1 MSNLK
6 RDLKLFDVFSVAA
19 GAMIS
24 SGLFILPGLAYA
36 QAGPAVILAYLLAG
50 LLIVPAMLSQ
60 AELSTAMPKAG
71 GAYFFINVSL
81 GSGFGTMAGTSA
93 WLSLALKSAF
103 ALLGIGAFAGIIF
116 PSFSMFQ
123 IKLIAVFF
131 CLLFTVLNLK
141 GAKHAGRMQTVM
153 VLGLIAILIV
163 YLIKG
168 LPEVQNQ
175 HFTPF
180 AKGNMRTIFM
190 TAGMIFI
197 SFGGLTKVASVAE
210 EVNNPVKNIPK
221 GMIYAFLT
229 VIFLYVAVVFTTVGI
244 MGEGL
249 LDNELSGYSLTPI
262 TDAATKIMGTVG
274 GVILSIAA
282 LLAFFSTANAGIMSA
297 SRNPL
302 AMSKDNLIPPIFGK
316 INKKNNT
323 PYFSILIT
331 ALFMIGFIFLPLETL
346 VKTASTMQIL
356 LFIFVN
362 LSVIIMRE
370 SGIQNYRP
378 KFKSPLYPWIQI
390 LAILIYIFLVIEMG
404 FFPLVITL
412 LFMSASLFW
421 YLVYGRIKNNKE
433 SALVQLVKRIK
444 ASDLDTTALDR
455 QLREIV
461 RERDSIEKDRLD
473 HIIENAKILD
483 LEKGME
489 REEFFQLVADEICDS
504 VNTPCEN
511 IKLKLEEREKESSTA
526 ITESLAIPHIILDG
540 EKKFDILVA
549 RCKEGIYFSEQSPS
563 VKIVFVIAGSRDERN
578 FHLQVLAAIAQL
590 VSNQNFEK
598 KWMKA
603 KNKEALRDIIL
614 LGERKHNL

>member
-24 SGLFILPGLAYA
+24 SGLFILPGLAYSK
-36 QAGPAVILAYLLAG
+36 AGPAVILAYFLAG
-50 LLIVPAMLSQ
+50 ILIVPAMLSQ

-81 GSGFGTMAGTSA
+81 GAGFGTMAGTSA

-103 ALLGIGAFAGIIF
+103 ALVGIGAFASIVLPG
-116 PSFSMFQ
+116 
-123 IKLIAVFF
+123 
-131 CLLFTVLNLK
+131 FTVLEIKLVAVLFCIIFTVINLF
-141 GAKHAGRMQTVM
+141 GTKHAGKLQTFM
-153 VLGLIAILIV
+153 VFGLIAILVI
-163 YLIKG
+163 YLVKG
-168 LPEVQNQ
+168 IPQVQNKYFENFMQ
-175 HFTPF
+175 TD
-180 AKGNMRTIFM
+180 MRTLFM

-197 SFGGLTKVASVAE
+197 SFGGLTKVASMAE
-210 EVNNPVKNIPK
+210 EVDNPVKNIPL
-221 GMIYAFLT
+221 GMIFSFLIVT
-229 VIFLYVAVVFTTVGI
+229 ALYVLVVFTTVGVL
-244 MGEGL
+244 GDGL
-249 LDNELSGYSLTPI
+249 LESEVSGYSLTPI
-262 TDAATKIMGTVG
+262 TDGASKIMGNFG
-274 GVILSIAA
+274 AIILSIAA
-282 LLAFFSTANAGIMSA
+282 LLAFFSTANAGIMAA

-302 AMSKDNLIPPIFGK
+302 AMSKDNLIPPIFSRISEK
-316 INKKNNT
+316 HNT
-323 PYFSILIT
+323 PYISILIT
-331 ALFMIGFIFLPLETL
+331 SAFMIAFIFLPLETL

-390 LAILIYIFLVIEMG
+390 LAIILYIFLIIDMG
-404 FFPLVITL
+404 FYPLLITL
-412 LFMSASLFW
+412 LFMTISLIW

-461 RERDSIEKDRLD
+461 RERDSIEKDRFD
-473 HIIENAKILD
+473 NIIETAKILD
-483 LEKGME
+483 LGKSMD
-489 REEFFQLVADEICDS
+489 REEFFQLVAEEICDS

-511 IKLKLEEREKESSTA
+511 IKEKLEQREQESSTA
-526 ITESLAIPHIILDG
+526 ITDNLAIPHIILEG
-540 EKKFDILVA
+540 EKKFDILVV
-549 RCKEGIYFSEQSPS
+549 RCKEGIYFSEKAPA

-578 FHLQVLAAIAQL
+578 FHLQVLAAIAQM

-603 KNKEALRDIIL
+603 KNKEALRNIIL
-614 LGERKHNL
+614 LGDRRRNL

>member
-24 SGLFILPGLAYA
+24 SGLFILPGLAYSK
-36 QAGPAVILAYLLAG
+36 AGPAVILAYFLAG

-103 ALLGIGAFAGIIF
+103 ALVGIGAFAGIIF
-116 PSFSMFQ
+116 PSFTMFE
-123 IKLIAVFF
+123 IKLISVFF
-131 CLLFTVLNLK
+131 CILFTAINLK
-141 GAKHAGRMQTVM
+141 GAKHAGRMQTFM
-153 VLGLIAILIV
+153 VLSLIAILAV
-163 YLIKG
+163 YLFKG
-168 LPEVQNQ
+168 VPEVQNDN
-175 HFTPF
+175 FTPF

-210 EVNNPVKNIPK
+210 EVNNPVKNIPR

-244 MGEGL
+244 MGEEL
-249 LDNELSGYSLTPI
+249 LSSDISGYSLTPI
-262 TDAATKIMGTVG
+262 TDGSTKVMGTIG
-274 GVILSIAA
+274 GLILSIAA

-302 AMSKDNLIPPIFGK
+302 AMSKDNLIPPIFSR
-316 INKKNNT
+316 ISKKHNT

-331 ALFMIGFIFLPLETL
+331 SIFMIFFIFLPLETL

-390 LAILIYIFLVIEMG
+390 LAVIIYIFLLIEMG
-404 FFPLVITL
+404 FYPLIITL
-412 LFMSASLFW
+412 LFMSASLVW

-473 HIIENAKILD
+473 HIIEDAKILD
-483 LEKGME
+483 LQKSMS
-489 REEFFQLVADEICDS
+489 RAEFFQLVADEICDS
-504 VNTPCEN
+504 VNTACEN
-511 IKLKLEEREKESSTA
+511 IKQKMEQREQESSTA
-526 ITESLAIPHIILDG
+526 ITDSLAIPHIILEG
-540 EKKFDILVA
+540 EKKFDILIV
-549 RCKEGIYFSEQSPS
+549 RCKEGIYFSEQAPN
-563 VKIVFVIAGSRDERN
+563 VKMVFVIAGSRDERN
-578 FHLQVLAAIAQL
+578 FHLQVLAAIAQM

-603 KNKEALRDIIL
+603 KDKEALRDIIL
-614 LGERKHNL
+614 LGERRRNL